1 MEITTIIGL
10 LAAFCTTFAFIPQL
24 IKVWKNKHAKD
35 ISLRMYILF
44 ILGITFW
51 LVYGILIGSLPI
63 IIANSITIILASI
76 ILVFKI
82 KYG

>member
-1 MEITTIIGL
+1 LELTTLIGF
-10 LAAFCTTFAFIPQL
+10 LAAFCTTFAFLPQL

-35 ISLRMYILF
+35 ISLRMYIMF
-44 ILGITFW
+44 IAGITFW

-63 IIANSITIILASI
+63 IIANTITFIFASI

>member
-1 MEITTIIGL
+1 MDFKTIIGL
-10 LAAFCTTFAFIPQL
+10 FAAFCTTFAFLPQL

-35 ISLRMYILF
+35 ISLRMYIMF
-44 ILGITFW
+44 ISGIILWF
-51 LVYGILIGSLPI
+51 VYGVLISSLPV
-63 IIANSITIILASI
+63 IIANSVTFILASI